1 MKESIRILIVHS
13 DPDVSDSIEK
23 MLQNEGYQVRS
34 CLESDCAVSLLKKDL
49 FHFVLLSTTLP
60 EEIQLSMMNFIKNY
74 CPDTMAI
81 PISWH
86 AVLKSAVEALHMPVA
101 EKNDGGGVRAI
112 KMTIE
117 RLSKGVLRRNREKE
131 SRKEVMIMAHDLQE
145 SNLRLMELDRKKT
158 NCLAVATHEMRT
170 PLTIINGYMRMLLDE
185 SFGLL
190 NEKQKHLLHESRNN
204 CDRLLE
210 LVSSMLDRCRLES
223 GSVEYDLQ
231 EGPYLELIQRVVGRM
246 QHYIEKNG
254 LAIHLDLPEEEIRIP
269 IDANAI
275 EQALVNLVANAV
287 KFTPPPGEITLRCS
301 VDPDGVLTQVID
313 TGIGIDPEEI
323 DQVFNEFNKVGK
335 KYGEK
340 KGAGLGLSICKK
352 IIILHRGEIWAES
365 EPGQGS
371 CFSFLLPGE
380 AKRPASQNQE
390 K

>member
-13 DPDVSDSIEK
+13 DPDVSESIEK
-23 MLQNEGYQVRS
+23 MLSSEGYQVRD
-34 CLESDCAVSLLKKDL
+34 CLESDCAISILKKEL
-49 FHFVLLSTTLP
+49 YHFVLISTTLP
-60 EEIQLSMMNFIKNY
+60 EEIQLSMMTFVKNY

-86 AVLKSAVEALHMPVA
+86 AVLSSAVEALHTPVL
-101 EKNDGGGVRAI
+101 EKSSGSGGMNAM

-117 RLSKGVLRRNREKE
+117 RLSKSILGRNREKE
-131 SRKEVMIMAHDLQE
+131 SRKEAMIMAQDLQE

-185 SFGLL
+185 SFGSL

-210 LVSSMLDRCRLES
+210 LVNSMLDRCRLES
-223 GSVEYDLQ
+223 GSAEYDLQ
-231 EGPYLELIQRVVGRM
+231 EGPYLELIHRVVGRM

-254 LAIHLDLPEEEIRIP
+254 LAIHLDLPEEEVQIP
-269 IDANAI
+269 MDANAI

-287 KFTPPPGEITLRCS
+287 KFTKAPGEITLRCS
-301 VDPDGVLTQVID
+301 VNPDEVMTQVID
-313 TGIGIDPEEI
+313 TGIGIEPGEI

-335 KYGEK
+335 QYGEK

-352 IIILHRGEIWAES
+352 IITLHRGEIWVES
-365 EPGQGS
+365 EPGKGS
-371 CFSFLLPGE
+371 CFSFLLPGA
-380 AKRPASQNQE
+380 AKRPALKKQD
-390 K
+390 

>member
-1 MKESIRILIVHS
+1 MEESIRILIVHS
-13 DPDVSDSIEK
+13 DPDVSESIAK
-23 MLQNEGYQVRS
+23 MLLSEGYQVRS
-34 CLESDCAVSLLKKDL
+34 CLEGDCAVTLLKEDL

-60 EEIQLSMMNFIKNY
+60 EEVQLSLMTFIKNY

-86 AVLKSAVEALHMPVA
+86 AVLKSAVEALHTPAPEQNSGIGSVKA
-101 EKNDGGGVRAI
+101 V

-117 RLSKGVLRRNREKE
+117 RLSMSILRRNREKE
-131 SRKEVMIMAHDLQE
+131 SRKRAMIMAQDLQE

-158 NCLAVATHEMRT
+158 SCLAVATHEMRT

-185 SFGLL
+185 SFGSL
-190 NEKQKHLLHESRNN
+190 NEKQKHLLHESRKN

-210 LVSSMLDRCRLES
+210 LVNSMLDRCRLES

-231 EGPYLELIQRVVGRM
+231 EEPYLELIRRVVGRM
-246 QHYIEKNG
+246 RHYIEKNG
-254 LAIHLDLPEEEIRIP
+254 LTVHLDLPKEEIMIP

-275 EQALVNLVANAV
+275 EQALVNLVTNAV
-287 KFTPPPGEITLRCS
+287 KFTTAPGKITLRCC
-301 VDPDGVLTQVID
+301 VKPYGVLTQVID
-313 TGIGIDPEEI
+313 TGIGIEPEEI

-340 KGAGLGLSICKK
+340 KGAGLGLSICKR
-352 IIILHRGEIWAES
+352 IITLHRGEIWVDSES
-365 EPGQGS
+365 GKGS

-380 AKRPASQNQE
+380 AKRPVSQ